1 MKNTQHRTPLSN
13 NSLIHRHHI
22 HLESSDSETDSY
34 NFSKLNVKQQW
45 WKHASE
51 SVTPHPLACVPLQ
64 PLAKPPFFPS
74 FHPATNTVTTQL
86 THKKRHPPHPIWK
99 TRPVSFLP
107 NQPKAQNTG
116 SGYIQ
121 GSDECCC
128 SQLAPSPIIP
138 CTSSSTQTN
147 RQTDHAPVCV

>member
-13 NSLIHRHHI
+13 NSLIHRHHF
-22 HLESSDSETDSY
+22 HLESSDSETDNY

-86 THKKRHPPHPIWK
+86 TYKKDIHPTLSGKHVLFLFFP
-99 TRPVSFLP
+99 TSQRPR
-107 NQPKAQNTG
+107 
-116 SGYIQ
+116 IQ
-121 GSDECCC
+121 GQVTSRDLM
-128 SQLAPSPIIP
+128 SAAAPS
-138 CTSSSTQTN
+138 
-147 RQTDHAPVCV
+147 